1 MPASADS
8 CILGIDVGGTKIAA
22 GLIDP
27 ATGAVSRRESIATA
41 AARGGPAILEDT
53 LALARRLAA
62 AAAQEGRPVAR
73 IGVGVPQL
81 VDVAQR
87 IKSAH
92 NFDWTDQPVRQRL
105 AEIAPATIESDVRA
119 AARAEAAFGAG
130 RGHDPFAYV
139 TIGTGISYC
148 LVLAGRPY
156 AGAKGYAI
164 HFASSALH
172 VRCSSCGHVE
182 EPVLE
187 ELAAGPA
194 LARRYAAAGGSI
206 AGAEA
211 VLAAVDAGEPAAVA
225 IIADAADSLGA
236 LLGNLVNMLDPA
248 AIVMGGGLGL
258 APGLYRQRLVA
269 STRAHIWAEDRRD
282 LPILSAALGADA
294 GIIGA
299 ALSAFGAQGLTA
311 KTQGREDANRKADT

>member
-1 MPASADS
+1 MIARSDS

-22 GLIDP
+22 GLVDP
-27 ATGAVSRRESIATA
+27 ATGTVSHRETIATA
-41 AARGGPAILEDT
+41 AARGGPAILDDT

-62 AAAQEGRPVAR
+62 AAAQEGRPLAR

-81 VDVAQR
+81 VDTAQHIR
-87 IKSAH
+87 STY

-105 AEIAPATIESDVRA
+105 SEIAPATLESDVRA

-148 LVLAGRPY
+148 LVIAAAPY

-172 VRCSSCGHVE
+172 VRCSSCGHLE
-182 EPVLE
+182 APVLE

-194 LARRYAAAGGSI
+194 LARRYAATGGKA
-206 AGAEA
+206 AGAES
-211 VLAAVDAGEPAAVA
+211 VLAAADAGEPAAVA
-225 IIADAADSLGA
+225 IIQDAAESLGA

-248 AIVMGGGLGL
+248 AIVLGGGLGL
-258 APGLYRQRLVA
+258 APGLYGQRLIA
-269 STRAHIWAEDRRD
+269 STRAHIWAEDRRN
-282 LPILSAALGADA
+282 LPMLPAALGADA

-299 ALSAFGAQGLTA
+299 ALAA
-311 KTQGREDANRKADT
+311 EV

>member
-1 MPASADS
+1 MIARSEG

-22 GLIDP
+22 GLVDP
-27 ATGAVSRRESIATA
+27 ATGAVSRRETIATTA
-41 AARGGPAILEDT
+41 WRGGPAILGDT

-62 AAAQEGRPVAR
+62 AAAQAGRPVAR

-81 VDVAQR
+81 VDTAQH
-87 IKSAH
+87 IKSAY
-92 NFDWTDQPVRQRL
+92 NFDWTDQPVRRRL
-105 AEIAPATIESDVRA
+105 SEIAPAVIESDVRA

-172 VRCSSCGHVE
+172 VRCSSCGHLE

-187 ELAAGPA
+187 ELAAGPG
-194 LARRYAAAGGSI
+194 LARRYAAATGGNA
-206 AGAEA
+206 AGAEG

-225 IIADAADSLGA
+225 IIADAAESLGA

-248 AIVMGGGLGL
+248 AIVLGGGLGL
-258 APGLYRQRLVA
+258 APGLYRERLVA

-282 LPILSAALGADA
+282 LPMLPAALGADA

-299 ALSAFGAQGLTA
+299 ALSAEG
-311 KTQGREDANRKADT
+311 

>member
-1 MPASADS
+1 MTTSAQY
-8 CILGIDVGGTKIAA
+8 ILGIDVGGTKIAA
-22 GLIDP
+22 GLVDP
-27 ATGAVSRRESIATA
+27 ATGAVSHRETIATVA
-41 AARGGPAILEDT
+41 SRGGPAILDDT

-62 AAAQEGRPVAR
+62 AAEQEGRAVAR
-73 IGVGVPQL
+73 LGVGIPQL
-81 VDVAQR
+81 VDTAQQ
-87 IKSAH
+87 IKSAY
-92 NFDWTDQPVRQRL
+92 NFDWTNQPVRQRL
-105 AEIAPATIESDVRA
+105 SAIAPAVIESDVRA

-148 LVLAGRPY
+148 LVQAGRPY

-172 VRCSSCGHVE
+172 VRCSACGHVN

-194 LARRYAAAGGSI
+194 LARRYGGT
-206 AGAEA
+206 GAEA
-211 VLAAVDAGEPAAVA
+211 VLAAAAAGEPAAVT
-225 IIADAADSLGA
+225 IITDAADSLGA

-248 AIVMGGGLGL
+248 AIVLGGGLGL
-258 APGLYRQRLVA
+258 APGLYRERLIA
-269 STRAHIWAEDRRD
+269 WTRAHIWAEDRRD
-282 LPILSAALGADA
+282 LPILPAALGADA

-299 ALSAFGAQGLTA
+299 ALSA
-311 KTQGREDANRKADT
+311 DS

>member
-1 MPASADS
+1 MPPPAES

-22 GLIDP
+22 GLVDL
-27 ATGAVSRRESIATA
+27 ATGAVSQRETIATA
-41 AARGGPAILEDT
+41 ASRGGPAILADT
-53 LALARRLAA
+53 LALAHRLAA
-62 AAAQEGRPVAR
+62 AAAQDGRPVAR

-81 VDVAQR
+81 VDTAQQ
-87 IKSAH
+87 IKSAY

-105 AEIAPATIESDVRA
+105 SEIAPTVIESDVGV

-148 LVLAGRPY
+148 LVQGGVPY
-156 AGAKGYAI
+156 AGAGGYAI

-172 VRCSSCGHVE
+172 VRCTSCGHLN

-194 LARRYAAAGGSI
+194 LARRYAAAGGGN
-206 AGAEA
+206 ATGAEA
-211 VLAAVDAGEPAAVA
+211 VLAAADAGEPAAVA
-225 IIADAADSLGA
+225 IIADAAESLGA
-236 LLGNLVNMLDPA
+236 LLGNLINMLDPA
-248 AIVMGGGLGL
+248 AIVLGGGLGL
-258 APGLYRQRLVA
+258 APGLYRERLVA

-282 LPILSAALGADA
+282 LPIVPAALGADA

-299 ALSAFGAQGLTA
+299 ALTA
-311 KTQGREDANRKADT
+311 DS

>member
-1 MPASADS
+1 MRASADS

-22 GLIDP
+22 GLVDP
-27 ATGAVSRRESIATA
+27 ATGAVSHRETIATG
-41 AARGGPAILEDT
+41 AARGGPAILDDT

-81 VDVAQR
+81 VDTAQHIR
-87 IKSAH
+87 SSY

-105 AEIAPATIESDVRA
+105 SEIAPATLESDVRA

-148 LVLAGRPY
+148 LVQAGQPY
-156 AGAKGYAI
+156 SGAKGYAI

-172 VRCSSCGHVE
+172 VRCASCGHLN

-194 LARRYAAAGGSI
+194 LARRYAAAGHSA

-211 VLAAVDAGEPAAVA
+211 VVAAADAGEPAAIA
-225 IIADAADSLGA
+225 IITDAADSLGA
-236 LLGNLVNMLDPA
+236 LLGNLINMLDPA
-248 AIVMGGGLGL
+248 AIVLGGGLGL
-258 APGLYRQRLVA
+258 ASGLYRERLIA
-269 STRAHIWAEDRRD
+269 STRTRIWAEDRRD
-282 LPILSAALGADA
+282 LPILPATLGGDA

-299 ALSAFGAQGLTA
+299 ALSADG
-311 KTQGREDANRKADT
+311 

>member
-1 MPASADS
+1 MPLLPDS

-22 GLIDP
+22 GLVDP
-27 ATGAVSRRESIATA
+27 ATGAVSRRETIATA
-41 AARGGPAILEDT
+41 ASRGGPAILEDM

-62 AAAQEGRPVAR
+62 AAAQAGRPVAC

-81 VDVAQR
+81 VDVEQH
-87 IKSAH
+87 IKSAY

-105 AEIAPATIESDVRA
+105 SEIAPTTLESDVRA

-130 RGHDPFAYV
+130 RGHDLFAYV

-148 LVLAGRPY
+148 LVQAGVPY

-172 VRCSSCGHVE
+172 VRCSSCGHLE

-187 ELAAGPA
+187 ELAAGPGV
-194 LARRYAAAGGSI
+194 ARRYAVATGRNAT
-206 AGAEA
+206 GAEA
-211 VLAAVDAGEPAAVA
+211 VLAAADAGEPAAAA

-236 LLGNLVNMLDPA
+236 LMGNLVNMLDPA
-248 AIVMGGGLGL
+248 AIVLGGGLGL
-258 APGLYRQRLVA
+258 AAGLYRQRLVA

-282 LPILSAALGADA
+282 LPVLPAALGADA

-299 ALSAFGAQGLTA
+299 ALSA
-311 KTQGREDANRKADT
+311 ES